1 MPGECILEVQQAEM
15 GDTIPALDQHDV
27 LRVVIAKDGYRG
39 QPVVCDGSEHVVPGP
54 LIRFDVHDRA
64 YRWTIPVREQ
74 LDLIEPLSNAML
86 RKSTHRRV
94 FVKVHENVGRELVKL
109 TLSGGVGVERF
120 P

>member
-1 MPGECILEVQQAEM
+1 MPGECVLEVQQAEM

-64 YRWTIPVREQ
+64 YRRTIPVREQ

-86 RKSTHRRV
+86 RKSTHRRAV
-94 FVKVHENVGRELVKL
+94 AKGAEQGRPGRPKVNPP
-109 TLSGGVGVERF
+109 GGG
-120 P
+120 